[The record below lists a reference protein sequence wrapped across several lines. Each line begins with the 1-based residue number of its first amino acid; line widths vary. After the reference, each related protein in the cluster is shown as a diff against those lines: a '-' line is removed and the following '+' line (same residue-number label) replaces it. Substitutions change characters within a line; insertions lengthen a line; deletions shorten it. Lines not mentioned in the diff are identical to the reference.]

1 MPEFTYEDYIRY
13 LDTTGSDSSAVMGL
27 VDGPTTENSLKNRNP
42 EAYARYQQFARRL
55 LAENQAFIADY
66 HVNKE
71 GRTDAN
77 GKVLS
82 CIT

>member
-1 MPEFTYEDYIRY
+1 
-13 LDTTGSDSSAVMGL
+13 MGL

-42 EAYARYQQFARRL
+42 EAYERYKRFAQRL

-66 HVNKE
+66 HANKE

-77 GKVLS
+77 GKYYPKHCMMRICQVSTMALYPILILRS
-82 CIT
+82 